1 MRPQTGANPEFMTM
15 DISRSEQRIL
25 HLLAQGG
32 RIELIRDDNRKIARL
47 DCYTRE
53 GWRFPELDL
62 TLFRKLK
69 AKRAIRSKGGKP
81 YQITGRGLEL
91 VRSQADNR

>member
-1 MRPQTGANPEFMTM
+1 M
-15 DISRSEQRIL
+15 DISRNEQRIL

-32 RIELIRDDNRKIARL
+32 RIELIRDDNRKIERL

-69 AKRAIRSKGGKP
+69 AKRAIRSRNGKP
-81 YQITGRGLEL
+81 YQITQRGLQL
-91 VRSQADNR
+91 VRSQPDNQ